1 MYKYIKTEIH
11 DKVLLITLNRPD
23 ALNALSPDL
32 MCELSAILNDYENDN
47 NLRCAIITGSKKSFA
62 AGADIKNM
70 MDNKFV
76 DNVVNNFIGNWQ
88 IVGECRKPIIA
99 AVSGYA
105 LGGGCELAMMCDF
118 ILATENAVFGQPEIN
133 LGIIP
138 GAGGTQR
145 LPKIVDKSKSME
157 THRN

>member
-1 MYKYIKTEIH
+1 M
-11 DKVLLITLNRPD
+11 
-23 ALNALSPDL
+23 
-32 MCELSAILNDYENDN
+32 
-47 NLRCAIITGSKKSFA
+47 RCAIITGNKKSFA

-76 DNVVNNFIGNWQ
+76 DNVVNNFIGNWKV
-88 IVGECRKPIIA
+88 VGECRKPIIA

-118 ILATENAVFGQPEIN
+118 ILASENAVFGQPEIN

-145 LPKIVDKSKSME
+145 FLK
-157 THRN
+157 